1 MVEEKQDNIWKKL
14 IQFQLRYKFPIL
26 AAVVLITAF
35 FIYQIAFRVTITTDF
50 FELYPPKHPYIQL
63 YKEYRSMFG
72 TANVMSM
79 VLEVKDGDIYN
90 PKTIK
95 KIDHITKQILSVK
108 GVDPL
113 QVMSL
118 THPRLKNFGVGSNA
132 ISIGSIVKVLPESPE
147 DLRAIKEKIYSNE
160 GIRGVY
166 VTMDDKATL
175 INAGFWEEGLDLKNL
190 YNEMQR
196 IKSES
201 EDANHKLYITGYPML
216 YAWIASFTPKLY
228 LIFIFTGLILMTM
241 LIYYFRTII
250 GVVIPIISGLL
261 SAIWGLGFAGV
272 MGYNIDPLILVI
284 PMLLS
289 ARAISHSVQCL
300 ERYHEDYL
308 LYGDKETAII
318 KSYAYLYKPAIVSIV
333 TDGLGVLTIVVCT
346 IPLMQKL
353 GIIGSFWIISI
364 YISVVLL
371 NPILVTFF
379 PSPKTNVKSQQ
390 PVLENGNNSD
400 GVRQAGGSRSG
411 DAAYLVACKFCTSF
425 SVSWKK
431 WASVIFMLVVIV
443 VGGIIAT
450 IHIKVGDT
458 SAGKAILYDDH
469 PYNVAAK
476 KVNTQFIGANQMVV
490 VAEGKKK
497 GAIASAKAMKTLE
510 DMGVY
515 AVSNVPTAG
524 GALTIADMTKMVFK
538 VFHDGY
544 PKWLLLPEDPNHIE
558 QVFRLVGGSS
568 TGGEMDK
575 YISRDYTNATVI
587 IFFRD
592 YNNKSIKNTISILN
606 KYITEHP
613 VEQVNFRLA
622 GGILGIL
629 AAVNEEVEYSYWVSM
644 IAIFLLTFILC
655 SLTYRSFTA
664 ALILILPLA
673 CSQVLCDWFMLAMN
687 IDLNISSL
695 PVAAVGV
702 GVGVDYGLYILSRLA
717 EEYRWQGDYEAALF
731 TAINTTGKAVIFT
744 ATSLI
749 GGIVLWIFSDMK
761 FQSEMGMLLCFLM
774 FFNMLGA
781 LIFIPAMVAVIGP
794 ERTIKKYKVD

>member
-1 MVEEKQDNIWKKL
+1 MTEEKSNIWQK
-14 IQFQLRYKFPIL
+14 IIEWQLRQRYPIL
-26 AAVVLITAF
+26 AVIVLITAF
-35 FIYQIAFRVTITTDF
+35 FIYELAFKVNITTDF
-50 FELYPPKHPYIQL
+50 FELYPPRHPYIQL
-63 YKEYRSMFG
+63 YKQYRSMFG

-79 VLEVKDGDIYN
+79 VLEVKNGDIYN
-90 PKTIK
+90 KDTLK
-95 KIDHITKQILSVK
+95 KVDRITKDLLAVK

-113 QVMSL
+113 QVISL

-132 ISIGSIVKVLPESPE
+132 ISVGPIIKVLPETPE
-147 DLRAIKEKIYSNE
+147 ELRAVKEKVYSNE
-160 GIRGVY
+160 GVRGVY
-166 VTMDDKATL
+166 VTLNDKATL
-175 INAGFWEEGLDLKNL
+175 IYAGFWEEGLDLRNL
-190 YNEMQR
+190 FKEMQR
-196 IKSES
+196 IKKET
-201 EDANHKLYITGYPML
+201 EDANHTLYITGYPML
-216 YAWIASFTPKLY
+216 YAWIASYTSKLY
-228 LIFIFTGLILMTM
+228 QIFIFTGLILLGM

-250 GVVIPIISGLL
+250 GVIVPITSGLI
-261 SAIWGLGFAGV
+261 SAIWGLGFSGV
-272 MGYNIDPLILVI
+272 LGYNIDPLILVI

-300 ERYHEDYL
+300 ERYHQDYAV
-308 LYGDKETAII
+308 YGDKKKAII
-318 KSYAYLYKPAIVSIV
+318 KSYTYLYKPAVVSIV

-364 YISVVLL
+364 YVSVVLL

-379 PSPKTNVKSQQ
+379 PPPKPQKNPTPPTGQAAMTSETRDV
-390 PVLENGNNSD
+390 
-400 GVRQAGGSRSG
+400 GVTRSG
-411 DAAYLVACKFCTSF
+411 EGAYLVACKFCTSF
-425 SVSWKK
+425 GVSWKK
-431 WASVIFMLVVIV
+431 WASVIVMMVVTV
-443 VGGIIAT
+443 VGGILVSV
-450 IHIKVGDT
+450 HVKVGDT
-458 SAGKAILYDDH
+458 SAGRAILYDDH
-469 PYNVAAK
+469 AYNIAAR
-476 KVNTQFIGANQMVV
+476 KVNTEFVGSNQMVV
-490 VAEGKKK
+490 VAEGNKK
-497 GAIASAKAMKTLE
+497 GAIANAQAMKTLE

-515 AVSNVPTAG
+515 AVDNIPSVG
-524 GALTIADMTKMVFK
+524 GAITISDMTKMVFK

-592 YNNKSIKNTISILN
+592 YNNQVIKDAISTLK
-606 KYITEHP
+606 KYIAEHP
-613 VEQVNFRLA
+613 VEQVTFRLA

-629 AAVNEEVEYSYWVSM
+629 ASVNEEVEYSYWISM
-644 IAIFLLTFILC
+644 AAIFILTYVLC
-655 SLTYRSFTA
+655 VMTYRSFTA
-664 ALILILPLA
+664 GLILIFPLA
-673 CSQVLCDWFMLAMN
+673 FSQVLCDWFMLAMK

-717 EEYRWQGDYEAALF
+717 EEYQWQGNYESAVF

-781 LIFIPAMVAVIGP
+781 LILIPAMVAVLGP
-794 ERTIKKYKVD
+794 ERTIRKYKVD

>member
-1 MVEEKQDNIWKKL
+1 
-14 IQFQLRYKFPIL
+14 
-26 AAVVLITAF
+26 
-35 FIYQIAFRVTITTDF
+35 
-50 FELYPPKHPYIQL
+50 
-63 YKEYRSMFG
+63 
-72 TANVMSM
+72 M
-79 VLEVKDGDIYN
+79 VLEVKDGDIYDFD
-90 PKTIK
+90 TIK
-95 KIDHITKQILSVK
+95 KIDRITKELLAVK

-132 ISIGSIVKVLPESPE
+132 INVGPILKALPERPE
-147 DLRAIKEKIYSNE
+147 ELRALKEKVYSNE
-160 GIRGVY
+160 GIRGIY
-166 VTMDDKATL
+166 VSLDDKATL
-175 INAGFWEEGLDLKNL
+175 IYAGFWEEGLDLKNL
-190 YNEMQR
+190 FKEIQR
-196 IKSES
+196 IKLET
-201 EDANHKLYITGYPML
+201 EDANHKLYVTGYPML
-216 YAWIASFTPKLY
+216 YAWIASYTPKLY
-228 LIFIFTGLILMTM
+228 SIFLFTTLILLGM
-241 LIYYFRTII
+241 LVYYFRTVI
-250 GVVIPIISGLL
+250 GVVVPIISGLI
-261 SAIWGLGFAGV
+261 SAVWGLGFAGI

-289 ARAISHSVQCL
+289 ARAVSHSVQCL
-300 ERYHEDYL
+300 ERYHQDYQ
-308 LYGDKETAII
+308 LYGDKEVAII
-318 KSYAYLYKPAIVSIV
+318 KSYTYLYKPAVVSIV

-379 PSPKTNVKSQQ
+379 PPPKIKGKASQ
-390 PVLENGNNSD
+390 PLLKKDATHSEAKEPD
-400 GVRQAGGSRSG
+400 TSRSG
-411 DAAYLVACKFCTSF
+411 EAAYLVACKFCTSF

-431 WASVIFMLVVIV
+431 WASVIFMLVVTV
-443 VGGIIAT
+443 VGGIVAT

-458 SAGKAILYDDH
+458 SAGRAILYDDH
-469 PYNVAAK
+469 PYNVAAR
-476 KVNTQFIGANQMVV
+476 KVNSEFIGANQMVV
-490 VAEGKKK
+490 VAEGSKK
-497 GAIASAKAMKTLE
+497 GAIGNANAMKTLE
-510 DMGVY
+510 DMAVY
-515 AVSNVPTAG
+515 AVDNISDAG

-592 YNNKSIKNTISILN
+592 YNNQTIKNSISVLK
-606 KYITEHP
+606 KYIEEHP
-613 VEQVNFRLA
+613 VEQVTFRLA

-644 IAIFLLTFILC
+644 AAIFLLTYILC
-655 SLTYRSFTA
+655 VLTYRSFVA
-664 ALILILPLA
+664 GLILILPLA
-673 CSQVLCDWFMLAMN
+673 CSQVLCDWFMLAMK

-717 EEYRWQGDYEAALF
+717 EEYQWQGNYESALF

-794 ERTIKKYKVD
+794 EKTIRKYKVD